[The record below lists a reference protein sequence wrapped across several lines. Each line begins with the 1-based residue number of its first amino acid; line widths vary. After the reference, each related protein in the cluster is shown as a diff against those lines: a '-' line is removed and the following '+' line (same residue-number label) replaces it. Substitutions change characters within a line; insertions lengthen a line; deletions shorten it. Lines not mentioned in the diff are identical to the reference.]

1 MQDYQL
7 CIMHVT
13 VHNYN
18 NYYWLQYIYKWPC
31 YTLMWVVIYYFS
43 TGHRPLFICDSGECV
58 GDRFRC
64 DGSNNCGDNSDE
76 DGCGMMMYDDAGI
89 YMYI

>member
-1 MQDYQL
+1 
-7 CIMHVT
+7 
-13 VHNYN
+13 
-18 NYYWLQYIYKWPC
+18 
-31 YTLMWVVIYYFS
+31 MWVVIYSFS

-76 DGCGMMMYDDAGI
+76 DGCGMMMYNYDRFFNN
-89 YMYI
+89 YMRLNNNNSYITYGMQLTS